1 MSSLRKFEIISE
13 LKSKYG
19 ISIKSVQA
27 LNKLLEE
34 MGILKHCGNVWLTT
48 TKGLIHSIY
57 SSTQVINGD
66 LWHETIV
73 KEIANF
79 IGQK

>member
-1 MSSLRKFEIISE
+1 MASLRKFEILSA
-13 LKSKYG
+13 LNSKYG
-19 ISIKSVQA
+19 VSIKSVQQ

-34 MGILKHCGNVWLTT
+34 MGILKHCGNGWLTT
-48 TKGLIHSIY
+48 PKGLVHSIY

-73 KEIANF
+73 DAIA
-79 IGQK
+79 KYLKR